1 LLGEKCPPAG
11 TSGREHYR
19 LKGGSEDV
27 WVSKDVKPYGLV
39 KSQTKD
45 STMTL
50 TKVLTDAKDKING
63 DAAEVWME
71 WG

>member
-1 LLGEKCPPAG
+1 V
-11 TSGREHYR
+11 REHYR
-19 LKGGSEDV
+19 LKGGSGDV